1 MRLSDRVL
9 HSAAHPR
16 LEPEGD
22 PITHPRARWQ
32 PPAVLRAIFL
42 GDWHPVLRDP
52 LDLFRLSFVV
62 GAVVFDLT
70 GDGHASTQLALTAL
84 AVFVARMVDL
94 PRLFDWGFCIAMF
107 FNGWGDALHLF
118 VNWSW
123 YDNVVH
129 ITLPCFF
136 APMVY
141 IGLSRVEVVPEP
153 AVVRLQASRL
163 FGMGFIA
170 FCIGVT
176 AVTVYEVYEWIAV
189 RWLNQNL
196 FISYADTI
204 ADISDGFLG
213 SLVGALLLCG
223 WAVGRFGSR
232 RSERD
237 WRGNLVPVDPER

>member
-1 MRLSDRVL
+1 MRARERRRRP
-9 HSAAHPR
+9 AA
-16 LEPEGD
+16 EPELRPHGD
-22 PITHPRARWQ
+22 PIVPRRLNWR
-32 PPAVLRAIFL
+32 PPGIVRAIFL

-62 GAVVFDLT
+62 GSVVFSLQ
-70 GDGHASTQLALTAL
+70 GDGHASTQLALTAV
-84 AVFVARMVDL
+84 AVFLARMVDL
-94 PRLFDWGFCIAMF
+94 PRIFDWGFCVAMA

-118 VNWSW
+118 VDWAW

-129 ITLPCFF
+129 VTLPCFV

-141 IGLSRVEVVPEP
+141 IGLSRVDAVPEP
-153 AVVRLQASRL
+153 ALVRLSPKRL
-163 FGMGFIA
+163 FGMGLIV

-189 RWLNQNL
+189 RWLDQNL

-213 SLVGALLLCG
+213 SAVGALLLCL
-223 WAVGRFGSR
+223 WALGRFPSR
-232 RSERD
+232 RLVRD
-237 WRGNLVPVDPER
+237 ARGFRV